1 MGKIFVNAINFKT
14 FWWNGHFSTFR
25 LTTISLCTESR
36 WVNNVK
42 MKIQTSFSLFS
53 VHKGHA
59 GHEPRYHPLEPAKQG
74 FPGRNM
80 KPREQNRKGQN
91 PMLLGIAIC
100 WSPQAWCIKTFQAY
114 KKMPKNAL
122 MYELFISKVERLFFL
137 LKNLVPLIFGGEPH
151 HKKP

>member
-1 MGKIFVNAINFKT
+1 MSVLLDSLQT
-14 FWWNGHFSTFR
+14 
-25 LTTISLCTESR
+25 SLCTESR

-80 KPREQNRKGQN
+80 KPYQLRSDNFVKSTRHSY
-91 PMLLGIAIC
+91 LFA
-100 WSPQAWCIKTFQAY
+100 
-114 KKMPKNAL
+114 KKKPKNAL
-122 MYELFISKVERLFFL
+122 MYELFMSKVEIPFFS
-137 LKNLVPLIFGGEPH
+137 F
-151 HKKP
+151 

>member
-1 MGKIFVNAINFKT
+1 MFEIDLKWVKFLSTLLTLKHF
-14 FWWNGHFSTFR
+14 NGTGMSVLLDSLQT
-25 LTTISLCTESR
+25 SLCTESR

-53 VHKGHA
+53 VHKGHV

-80 KPREQNRKGQN
+80 KPREQSRKGQN
-91 PMLLGIAIC
+91 PMLLGIAILLE
-100 WSPQAWCIKTFQAY
+100 SSSMMYQNVPGLQ

-122 MYELFISKVERLFFL
+122 MYELFIRKV
-137 LKNLVPLIFGGEPH
+137 
-151 HKKP
+151 

>member
-1 MGKIFVNAINFKT
+1 MSVLLDSLQT
-14 FWWNGHFSTFR
+14 
-25 LTTISLCTESR
+25 SLCTESR

-42 MKIQTSFSLFS
+42 MKIQTSFSFFS

-80 KPREQNRKGQN
+80 KPREQSRKGQN
-91 PMLLGIAIC
+91 PMLLGIAILLE
-100 WSPQAWCIKTFQAY
+100 SSSMMYQNVPGLQ

-122 MYELFISKVERLFFL
+122 MYELFIRKV
-137 LKNLVPLIFGGEPH
+137 
-151 HKKP
+151 

>member
-1 MGKIFVNAINFKT
+1 
-14 FWWNGHFSTFR
+14 
-25 LTTISLCTESR
+25 
-36 WVNNVK
+36 

-91 PMLLGIAIC
+91 PMLLGIAILLE
-100 WSPQAWCIKTFQAY
+100 SSSMMYQNVPGLQ

-122 MYELFISKVERLFFL
+122 MYELFIRKV
-137 LKNLVPLIFGGEPH
+137 
-151 HKKP
+151 